1 MGSFFLPRKQVCLLF
16 VLGLLIVGC
25 QGIDDGTKPVIAPPL
40 TNGGADFFDVT
51 DFSVT
56 LSADDLRA
64 NETGKWAI
72 HSGLVD
78 NKVFF
83 SSETNPKAVFH
94 GLPGEEYSLLWHVRN
109 GSNVT
114 SDTVKVHFSPLQP
127 EIVDDSHSYY
137 QTRRRLYAKSYD
149 RGKWTIEG
157 NYQQIRGQSLGGIS
171 VPDDEAEYI
180 TFYGY
185 ENTDYK
191 FTWTTWY
198 GSKSASVTF
207 IFRSGEYHQDEA
219 LEDLGKLNKP
229 LLVKRNDAG
238 DVTELNMYSDPYG
251 WMFGDSTQFPALK
264 ALKHLTKLQLNGSS
278 LSNVPHVISAY
289 YHKLQ
294 VLDLSH
300 TRMTQLGD
308 DFGNLTELDT
318 LYMNSLDIPSL
329 PESFGNLKSLRYLE
343 MTKMGLT
350 SLPESFSNLSSL
362 NFLNCE
368 LNYID
373 KLPETFGN
381 LRSLETFRGPVLA
394 KSIPASFSALSKLS
408 FCFFTVTERPAVLPD
423 DFGRLSEL
431 DTLWLSGDYRAL
443 PESFSS
449 LVSLRNLSVLY
460 GSGLSSIPES
470 FRNLTELRMLR
481 LVVKVSE
488 LPFLISGMVNL
499 KNFALHG
506 FLDFLPDEIGTLT
519 NLETLGASHVAL
531 KAIPESI
538 GQLKILTTL
547 NLSGNEITD
556 VPVTIADMASLK
568 NLYLGRNKIT
578 KFPRT
583 MGRLSDTLRDLQ
595 INGNPYLEGELIFL
609 QDALPNTSIL
619 TWLAG
624 DN

>member
-1 MGSFFLPRKQVCLLF
+1 MGKFILTRKQVYLLF
-16 VLGLLIVGC
+16 ILGLMLVGC
-25 QGIDDGTKPVIAPPL
+25 QDTDDGTEPIILP

-56 LSADDLRA
+56 LSADNLLA

-94 GLPGEEYSLLWHVRN
+94 GLPGEQYKLLWQVRN
-109 GSNVT
+109 GSKVT
-114 SDTVKVHFSPLQP
+114 TDTVKVHFSPLQA
-127 EIVDDSHSYY
+127 EILDDSHWYH
-137 QTRRRLYAKSYD
+137 QTRRRLYGKSYD
-149 RGKWTIEG
+149 RGKWTFEG
-157 NYQQIRGQSLGGIS
+157 NYHHIRPHSS
-171 VPDDEAEYI
+171 NAASDDEAENI

-191 FTWTTWY
+191 ITWTTWY
-198 GSKSASVTF
+198 GSKSASVTLSF
-207 IFRSGEYHQDEA
+207 TTGEYGQDEA
-219 LEDLGKLNKP
+219 LEDLGKVNKP
-229 LLVKRNDAG
+229 YYYKRNDAG
-238 DVTELNMYSDPYG
+238 DVTELYLNSDPFG
-251 WMFGDSTQFPALK
+251 WIFGDSVQFPALK

-278 LSNVPHVISAY
+278 LSNIPHVISAY

-294 VLDLSH
+294 VLDMGH
-300 TRMTQLGD
+300 TRITHLGD

-318 LYMNSLDIPSL
+318 LYMNNLDIPSL

-350 SLPESFSNLSSL
+350 SLPESFSNLSNL
-362 NFLNCE
+362 NYLSCE

-373 KLPETFGN
+373 KLPEAIGN
-381 LRSLETFRGPVLA
+381 LRSLETFRGPVLT
-394 KSIPASFSALSKLS
+394 KSIPASFSALTNLN

-423 DFGRLSEL
+423 DFGRLSKLE
-431 DTLWLSGDYRAL
+431 TLWLTGDYRAL

-449 LVSLRNLSVLY
+449 LVRLSDLWILY
-460 GSGLSSIPES
+460 GSGLSSIPAS
-470 FRNLTELRMLR
+470 FGNLTELRKLR
-481 LVVKVSE
+481 LVVRIPE
-488 LPFLISGMVNL
+488 LPFNVSGFANL

-506 FLDFLPDEIGTLT
+506 FLDYLPENIGTLT
-519 NLETLGASHVAL
+519 NLETLGVSHVKL

-538 GQLKILTTL
+538 GQLKKLWSL
-547 NLSGNEITD
+547 NLSGNEITEI
-556 VPVTIADMASLK
+556 PASIADMSSLRD
-568 NLYLGRNKIT
+568 LYLGRNKIT

-583 MGRLSDTLRDLQ
+583 MDRLSGTLRDLQ
-595 INGNPYLEGELIFL
+595 INGNPYPEEELKYL
-609 QDALPNTSIL
+609 RDVLPNTSIL

-624 DN
+624 DNLY